1 MLWLFCFRFQF
12 SSYLAYIGMFI
23 VCSFALG
30 CKSAADCARAKTLLI
45 AAATAVHNNVKFLE
59 LLLSDHSASHLLWW
73 SPTGVHARGLF
84 RLTARIKSHRVFCMQ
99 VIRGAERWGARHAD
113 AVIVLSAA
121 DKHLVSSKDWM
132 PRQQP
137 CHILPPAMRHD
148 VAAIPPPNDVAGMLP
163 PEGMAASSPL
173 RSGAKAAGAG
183 RAPDTPHHPA
193 TTGRVPEEAGS
204 VADGVSSTPGE
215 NERAVDGVFSR
226 PYQNRRV
233 VDSTLSAPKET
244 GSVVDSVPPTPDKQG
259 CVVDGAL
266 PTIEENGRAVDGT
279 LSNPHENRRAVDGAL
294 SVLEESTNSAC
305 NLQRRYLLCCVRLS
319 PEKEPERF
327 VALATELQARGAW
340 AELAVTPYLVG
351 PSKSAYAEDLKRRF
365 REQVPAGI
373 VQETFLGP
381 RELAA
386 VFAKT
391 ALNVHPCRYD
401 AFGMT
406 IVEAASQGAPS
417 IMQEVR
423 SEVSV

>member
-1 MLWLFCFRFQF
+1 
-12 SSYLAYIGMFI
+12 
-23 VCSFALG
+23 
-30 CKSAADCARAKTLLI
+30 
-45 AAATAVHNNVKFLE
+45 
-59 LLLSDHSASHLLWW
+59 
-73 SPTGVHARGLF
+73 
-84 RLTARIKSHRVFCMQ
+84 
-99 VIRGAERWGARHAD
+99 
-113 AVIVLSAA
+113 
-121 DKHLVSSKDWM
+121 
-132 PRQQP
+132 
-137 CHILPPAMRHD
+137 
-148 VAAIPPPNDVAGMLP
+148 
-163 PEGMAASSPL
+163 
-173 RSGAKAAGAG
+173 
-183 RAPDTPHHPA
+183 
-193 TTGRVPEEAGS
+193 
-204 VADGVSSTPGE
+204 
-215 NERAVDGVFSR
+215 
-226 PYQNRRV
+226 
-233 VDSTLSAPKET
+233 
-244 GSVVDSVPPTPDKQG
+244 
-259 CVVDGAL
+259 
-266 PTIEENGRAVDGT
+266 
-279 LSNPHENRRAVDGAL
+279 
-294 SVLEESTNSAC
+294 
-305 NLQRRYLLCCVRLS
+305 LQRRYLLCCVRLS